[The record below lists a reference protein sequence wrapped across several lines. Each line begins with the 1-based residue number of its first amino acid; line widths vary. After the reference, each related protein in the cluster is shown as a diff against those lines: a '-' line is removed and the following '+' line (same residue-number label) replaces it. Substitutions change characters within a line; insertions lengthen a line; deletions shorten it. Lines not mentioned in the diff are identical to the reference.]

1 MAVKIDF
8 INILNLRLKKKLKV
22 IMIVADFQRCPFA
35 K

>member
-8 INILNLRLKKKLKV
+8 INIEFAFEKKLKV